1 MLVALAIATVL
12 AEPEADANPD
22 AWYGGYYGYPY
33 SSYGYYGYYP
43 YRHYGHYLGKR
54 EAEAV
59 APAADD
65 KVALHPG
72 IYGLGYATIAANPV
86 VGNPGY
92 ALAKS
97 YVPYHHG
104 HFLGKRDAEAD
115 AEPQRSRGYYGYGG
129 YGLGYGFGYRGYYG
143 RSYFG

>member
-1 MLVALAIATVL
+1 MKVVLLVALAIATVL

-22 AWYGGYYGYPY
+22 AWYGGYYGY
-33 SSYGYYGYYP
+33 YGYP
-43 YRHYGHYLGKR
+43 YRHYGPYLGKR

-104 HFLGKRDAEAD
+104 HFLGKRDAE
-115 AEPQRSRGYYGYGG
+115 PQRSRGYYGYGG
-129 YGLGYGFGYRGYYG
+129 YGLAMD
-143 RSYFG
+143 SVI

>member
-1 MLVALAIATVL
+1 MGFSFVLDQNKSQPIMKVVLLVALAIAPVL

-22 AWYGGYYGYPY
+22 AWYGSYYGYH
-33 SSYGYYGYYP
+33 GYP
-43 YRHYGHYLGKR
+43 YRHYYGHYLGKR

-59 APAADD
+59 APAVDD

-104 HFLGKRDAEAD
+104 HFLGKRSAL
-115 AEPQRSRGYYGYGG
+115 PQYYNRTY
-129 YGLGYGFGYRGYYG
+129 
-143 RSYFG
+143 